1 MRLLSATLGGAIL
14 AAAWLGPLPTLVPV
28 SFVAHMSMHVLVV
41 ALAAPLLALGIVGTR
56 FDPTRRA
63 PTLLAPVS
71 ASLLEM
77 AVVWA
82 WHAPALHHASRHQ
95 SWALMLEQCLFLAV
109 GLLVWLTAYGSGD
122 NRRAGRAAAGIVG
135 LLLASMHMTLLG
147 ALLALSPRS
156 LYGHVG
162 TAAFGLSVLE
172 DQQLG
177 GVLML
182 LVAGTVY
189 LLGGLALLAML
200 LRESAVSATSGSR
213 R

>member
-1 MRLLSATLGGAIL
+1 MCSSDL
-14 AAAWLGPLPTLVPV
+14 
-28 SFVAHMSMHVLVV
+28 
-41 ALAAPLLALGIVGTR
+41 
-56 FDPTRRA
+56 
-63 PTLLAPVS
+63 
-71 ASLLEM
+71 
-77 AVVWA
+77 
-82 WHAPALHHASRHQ
+82 
-95 SWALMLEQCLFLAV
+95 
-109 GLLVWLTAYGSGD
+109 
-122 NRRAGRAAAGIVG
+122 RAGRAAAGIVG